1 MTLAAWLA
9 LLPLRL
15 LAALGLRRSLILV
28 CLFVLAVTAYGV
40 AEDLGLL
47 DPPAAAKPARP
58 TRPDRLTGPSAAAR
72 GDIPASYL
80 RLYRRAAVRCP
91 GLSWSVLAA
100 VGKVESDHGRS
111 RLPGVRSGWNAA
123 GAAGP
128 MQFGIGVGRAGNAW
142 PATAT
147 TTTATATQVSM
158 TPVTPSPPPPTTYVR
173 PGRPVGWTGPCTPTT
188 TPGRMWPRS
197 SSSPAAISPEGVGDG
212 DRGQLGPTA
221 VSPVRQSLLR
231 CGAG

>member
-9 LLPLRL
+9 LAPLRL

-47 DPPAAAKPARP
+47 DPPAAATPAQPARQA
-58 TRPDRLTGPSAAAR
+58 GPSAAAR
-72 GDIPASYL
+72 ADIPTSYL
-80 RLYRRAAVRCP
+80 HLYRQAARRCP

-100 VGKVESDHGRS
+100 IGKVESDHGRS
-111 RLPGVRSGWNAA
+111 PLPGVRSGWNTA

-142 PATAT
+142 ARYGADFNHDG
-147 TTTATATQVSM
+147 QRSV
-158 TPVTPSPPPPTTYVR
+158 YD
-173 PGRPVGWTGPCTPTT
+173 PGDAI
-188 TPGRMWPRS
+188 
-197 SSSPAAISPEGVGDG
+197 PAAAWYLCAAGAPRRLDRALYAYNHSWAYVAKVKAIAARYRTQGG
-212 DRGQLGPTA
+212 DR
-221 VSPVRQSLLR
+221 R
-231 CGAG
+231 